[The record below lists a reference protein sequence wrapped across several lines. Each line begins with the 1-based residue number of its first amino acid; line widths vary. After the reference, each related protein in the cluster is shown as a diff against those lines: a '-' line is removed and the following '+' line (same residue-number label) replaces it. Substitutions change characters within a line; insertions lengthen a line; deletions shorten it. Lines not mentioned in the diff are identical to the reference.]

1 MIELIS
7 MNNLFLKIKFK
18 KALTTVAYKRI
29 WDSCISNEISVDVQK
44 VMISGIFKLE
54 DNSCDQNFF
63 EPTRYNVSVFVN
75 GQNMVTTVNIPVQRI
90 IIANGE
96 FVKFVIF

>member
-1 MIELIS
+1 

-29 WDSCISNEISVDVQK
+29 WDSCMSNEISVNVQK

-63 EPTRYNVSVFVN
+63 EPTRYNISIFVN
-75 GQNMVTTVNIPVQRI
+75 GRNMVTTVNIPVQRI